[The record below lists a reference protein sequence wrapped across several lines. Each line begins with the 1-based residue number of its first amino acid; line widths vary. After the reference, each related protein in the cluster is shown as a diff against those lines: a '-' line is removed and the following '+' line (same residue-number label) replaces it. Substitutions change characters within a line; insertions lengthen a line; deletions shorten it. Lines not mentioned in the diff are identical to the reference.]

1 MPDNFRDEFDLLLEV
16 GRSFLPHQ
24 DKISEAQKSVVE
36 RRPSTHDSAA
46 RIRAFLKRESLMD
59 LERRLGDRQVLG
71 IIDNEQNLNVDDLDD
86 EVLLERFIGGTN
98 DILSIETLEKGLD
111 ISRSVGLIE
120 TEPAQVGTGFL
131 VGKDIMMTNFHNIPK
146 TEYAS
151 RSKFILDHEEND
163 LGERR
168 VRQPFKLNPDRF
180 FFSNKEHDVALVAV
194 EPRNRNGI
202 ELESFGTHR
211 LFEEEGKI
219 VIGHP
224 VNIIQHPR
232 GERKKITMHNSVL
245 VEISNDVSNDRYCY
259 YSADTLKG
267 SSGSP
272 VYNKHWEV
280 IGLHRKGVPK
290 INDEGLIELKNGT
303 YISRSELAANESQ
316 IKWLCNQGVRVSRI
330 IKCIKAAE
338 LPNEDFMR
346 IKNEL
351 LSYWGVGNNYM
362 S

>member
-1 MPDNFRDEFDLLLEV
+1 MPDNFNDEFELLLEV

-24 DKISEAQKSVVE
+24 NKVSEVQQSVVE
-36 RRPSTHDSAA
+36 RRHFTHDSAE
-46 RIRAFLKRESLMD
+46 RIRAFLKRESLLD
-59 LERRLGDRQVLG
+59 LERRLGDRQIG
-71 IIDNEQNLNVDDLDD
+71 IIDNEQNLELGDLDD

-131 VGKDIMMTNFHNIPK
+131 VGKNIMMTNYHNIPEV
-146 TEYAS
+146 EYAL

-168 VRQPFKLNPDRF
+168 VRQPFNLDPERF
-180 FFSNKEHDVALVAV
+180 FFSNREHDVALVAV
-194 EPRNRNGI
+194 KPRNRNGI
-202 ELESFGTHR
+202 ELASFGTHR

-232 GERKKITMHNSVL
+232 GERKKITMHNSIL
-245 VEISNDVSNDRYCY
+245 VEISNEGDDDRYCY

-290 INDEGLIELKNGT
+290 INDQGLIELKNGT

-330 IKCIKAAE
+330 IKCFKEHTFENEEQSKIKRA
-338 LPNEDFMR
+338 
-346 IKNEL
+346 L
-351 LSYWGVGNNYM
+351 LDYWGVENNYNA
-362 S
+362 